1 MHGDGMSSCTG
12 WSGVCK
18 SPEMGTPQPACFAS
32 AGCALKSAALS
43 SNDTSSSLPS
53 SEEADSSSVSL
64 SMPHLRRTLADA
76 PSKSSRL
83 RLSEA
88 ERARRGVLVV
98 LWVGGVPAWELRLR
112 GGLEGVTLVGPKAG
126 IGAGTAL
133 GCVGGKGGGKLAA
146 VCGTYTPHSLFAS
159 LQQYCCTLC
168 AIREQIP
175 VWLPETFLSM
185 LTCTL
190 HNLCHSQCYWMLHAD

>member
-1 MHGDGMSSCTG
+1 MHGDGMTSCTG
-12 WSGVCK
+12 WSGVCTP
-18 SPEMGTPQPACFAS
+18 PEMGTPQPACFAS
-32 AGCALKSAALS
+32 AGCARKSAALS

-88 ERARRGVLVV
+88 ARARRGVLVV

-126 IGAGTAL
+126 TGSGDSAL
-133 GCVGGKGGGKLAA
+133 ACVGGKGGGKLEA
-146 VCGTYTPHSLFAS
+146 VCGTCTPRFLFTSLES
-159 LQQYCCTLC
+159 HCCILC
-168 AIREQIP
+168 AIKSQ
-175 VWLPETFLSM
+175 LLSTHPETDLSM
-185 LTCTL
+185 YT
-190 HNLCHSQCYWMLHAD
+190 S